1 LFESLFCAED
11 LSEIHPQIH
20 PGKNVQADEVQ
31 AGIRYTS
38 RYQVSVMGS
47 KQKRYVKELNNSL
60 TSTPIK
66 PKSKQQKMENL
77 NESEIVKIIGEMS
90 EKLNKLDKLDL
101 IETRLNSIDTDI
113 KDLKHSL
120 TYQQEVVAE
129 VQSVQAV
136 QESKLKVIEEKVGR
150 IEEEKA
156 KLAREIIDMRAHSM
170 RSNLIFYN
178 IREENTPN
186 EKEEVENKIKSLLRD
201 KELNSETEKIEIE
214 RAHRLGRNRTKPRP
228 IVVKFLRFQDKEMIK
243 RNAYKFKDIGVG
255 ISDQFPKEI
264 QEERKKLYPVF
275 KDARSKGHKAFLV
288 KDKLF
293 INGQIYRR

>member
-1 LFESLFCAED
+1 
-11 LSEIHPQIH
+11 
-20 PGKNVQADEVQ
+20 
-31 AGIRYTS
+31 
-38 RYQVSVMGS
+38 MGS
-47 KQKRYVKELNNSL
+47 KQKRSVKELNNSL
-60 TSTPIK
+60 ISTPIK

-201 KELNSETEKIEIE
+201 KELNSETEK
-214 RAHRLGRNRTKPRP
+214 N
-228 IVVKFLRFQDKEMIK
+228 
-243 RNAYKFKDIGVG
+243 
-255 ISDQFPKEI
+255 
-264 QEERKKLYPVF
+264 
-275 KDARSKGHKAFLV
+275 
-288 KDKLF
+288 
-293 INGQIYRR
+293 

>member
-1 LFESLFCAED
+1 
-11 LSEIHPQIH
+11 
-20 PGKNVQADEVQ
+20 
-31 AGIRYTS
+31 
-38 RYQVSVMGS
+38 MGS
-47 KQKRYVKELNNSL
+47 KQKRSVKELNNSL

-136 QESKLKVIEEKVGR
+136 QENKLKVIEEKVGR

-214 RAHRLGRNRTKPRP
+214 RAHRLGRNRNGTKPRP

-264 QEERKKLYPVF
+264 QEERNKLYPVF

-293 INGQIYRR
+293 INGQIYGR

>member
-1 LFESLFCAED
+1 
-11 LSEIHPQIH
+11 
-20 PGKNVQADEVQ
+20 
-31 AGIRYTS
+31 
-38 RYQVSVMGS
+38 MGS
-47 KQKRYVKELNNSL
+47 KQKRSVKELNNYL

-66 PKSKQQKMENL
+66 PKSKQQKMEIL

-136 QESKLKVIEEKVGR
+136 QERKLKVIEEKVGR

-178 IREENTPN
+178 I
-186 EKEEVENKIKSLLRD
+186 KEEVENKIKSLLRD

-214 RAHRLGRNRTKPRP
+214 RAHRLGRNRNGTKPRP
-228 IVVKFLRFQDKEMIK
+228 IVVKFLRFQEKEMIK